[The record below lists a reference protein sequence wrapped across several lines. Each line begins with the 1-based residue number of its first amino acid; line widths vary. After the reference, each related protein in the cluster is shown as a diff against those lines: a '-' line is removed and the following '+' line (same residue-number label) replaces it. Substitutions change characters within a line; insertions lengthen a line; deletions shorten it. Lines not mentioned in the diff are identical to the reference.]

1 MNHQK
6 PIEYADD
13 DYESV
18 RILFKLRAQ
27 ALGVGLLLAVGISL
41 ITSRFEGVLTQHV
54 QVAYFLPFVVYLAAA
69 VGTQTEAIYAR
80 DLKTGKARFH
90 NCTNSWRGAS
100 DRLDFLERLFEAHS
114 PHR

>member
-18 RILFKLRAQ
+18 KLLFKLRAP

-41 ITSRFEGVLTQHV
+41 VTSRFEGVLSEHV

-90 NCTNSWRGAS
+90 NYLHKETALG
-100 DRLDFLERLFEAHS
+100 LLFGVAFGFF
-114 PHR
+114 